1 MMVAENLD
9 TQTLDYISIDYLAI
23 GHLTADLTPQG
34 VRLGGTAAF
43 SGLTAHALGMQTGLL
58 TSCSENLD
66 TSPIDALKIIK
77 KPSHNTTTFK
87 NISDG
92 KTRTQYLYQVAE
104 RLSADDIPAF
114 KQAPAIIHLGPVA
127 NEVNHE
133 ILRRFPH
140 SLKCLTPQ
148 GWMRAINSNQQVVR
162 HPWDGYK
169 EALLQADIAVISLDD
184 VQMDEEIIAVMSNEI
199 PIFVVTENKRGAR
212 VYWQNDARFFK
223 APEVEYLDD
232 TGAGDIFAAAFFYRY
247 FYTKD
252 PWEAGRFAVLLASW
266 SVTRSHLDSIPTQE
280 EINSA
285 KIQLIDQ

>member
-1 MMVAENLD
+1 MIAENKD
-9 TQTLDYISIDYLAI
+9 TQTLNTFSVEYLVI

-43 SGLTAHALGMQTGLL
+43 SGLTAHALGMQAGLL
-58 TSCSENLD
+58 TSFSANLD
-66 TSPIDALKIIK
+66 ITPIDSLRIIN
-77 KPSHNTTTFK
+77 KPSLYTTTFK

-92 KTRTQYLYQVAE
+92 VTRTQYLYQVAE
-104 RLSADDIPAF
+104 HLSADDIPAF

-127 NEVNHE
+127 NEVNHA

-148 GWMRAINSNQQVVR
+148 GWMRAINSDQQVVR
-162 HPWDGYK
+162 HPWEDYK
-169 EALLQADIAVISLDD
+169 EALSGADVAVISLDD
-184 VQMDEEIIAVMSNEI
+184 VQMDEEIIAVMANEI

-212 VYWQNDARFFK
+212 VYWQNDARFFN

-247 FYTKD
+247 FFTKD

-266 SVTRSHLDSIPTQE
+266 SVTRSHLNSIPTQE
-280 EINSA
+280 EINIA
-285 KIQLIDQ
+285 NIQLINH